1 MEVLVS
7 PNDGPQIS
15 IEDFEIDDS
24 PFYTEAIPDF
34 DTVSMCDPGMIST
47 KPTGRLKSE
56 GSCLSTNPGIDKI
69 IDRKFACYG
78 VSPRLPRKC
87 HDTRGTEV
95 QVAAKGQRPSTLH
108 CLSVGHAL
116 RLKNESNPPH

>member
-15 IEDFEIDDS
+15 IEDFDLDDS
-24 PFYTEAIPDF
+24 PFYTDKMADF
-34 DTVSMCDPGMIST
+34 DTVSMCDPSAMSN

-56 GSCLSTNPGIDKI
+56 GSCLSNNPGVDKI

-78 VSPRLPRKC
+78 ISPRLPRKC
-87 HDTRGTEV
+87 LDTSNTEV
-95 QVAAKGQRPSTLH
+95 QVAARGQRPTTLH
-108 CLSVGHAL
+108 CLSTGKTWNP
-116 RLKNESNPPH
+116 RNESSSEH